1 MAVTERKEFAMSEDE
16 LGPIDYLAVEFSDGR
31 ITGEDASLLL
41 DAVDRGVLR
50 VLDLEFVAKGPDGA
64 LRRVDLD
71 ELQNPEGVDL
81 NVWRG
86 AFSGLLDESDLGE
99 IGSRLQAGSI
109 AAIVIYENLW
119 TITLDSVLHQH
130 GARLVGD
137 GRIAPEEVLAALEET
152 DET

>member
-1 MAVTERKEFAMSEDE
+1 
-16 LGPIDYLAVEFSDGR
+16 
-31 ITGEDASLLL
+31 
-41 DAVDRGVLR
+41 
-50 VLDLEFVAKGPDGA
+50 
-64 LRRVDLD
+64 
-71 ELQNPEGVDL
+71 VDL

>member
-1 MAVTERKEFAMSEDE
+1 MSEDE

-31 ITGEDASLLL
+31 ITREDASLLL
-41 DAVDRGVLR
+41 DAVDRGVVR

-64 LRRVDLD
+64 VRRVDVD
-71 ELQNPEGVDL
+71 ELQNPEGVNL
-81 NVWRG
+81 EVWQG

-99 IGSRLQAGSI
+99 IGSRLQSGRI

-119 TITLDSVLHQH
+119 TITLDAVLHQH
-130 GARLVGD
+130 GARLIGD